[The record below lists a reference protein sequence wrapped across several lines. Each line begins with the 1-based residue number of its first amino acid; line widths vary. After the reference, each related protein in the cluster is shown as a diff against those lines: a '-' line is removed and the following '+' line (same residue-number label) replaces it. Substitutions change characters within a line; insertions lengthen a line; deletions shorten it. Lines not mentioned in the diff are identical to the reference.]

1 MSVVNRQWIQNPDKN
16 YLSFSFG
23 LMVMSGFMVL
33 FGGFCAA
40 FSAAQVRY
48 DQKKSEEKPRYAGHM
63 IKPAPPIYWWDPVPL
78 LTLLYWSLL
87 DGKIFSCYWTVYQ
100 CIFSRERYFLS
111 FHNTFHCMK
120 SLFHCKQIIHCYLF
134 DRLVNLYILCNRIS
148 LVIHNVHCT
157 LHTKLE
163 ILNISSFLH

>member
-1 MSVVNRQWIQNPDKN
+1 MLLAVFHCFFFLNTANFNPGHIMIIIIIYHSLHIIAWVFVSLLTGVVTGICILIFGTMSVVNRQWIQNPDKN

-63 IKPAPPIYWWDPVPL
+63 IKPAPPIYWWECVPL
-78 LTLLYWSLL
+78 LTLYWSLL
-87 DGKIFSCYWTVYQ
+87 DGEIFSCYWTVYH
-100 CIFSRERYFLS
+100 CIF
-111 FHNTFHCMK
+111 
-120 SLFHCKQIIHCYLF
+120 
-134 DRLVNLYILCNRIS
+134 
-148 LVIHNVHCT
+148 
-157 LHTKLE
+157 
-163 ILNISSFLH
+163 

>member
-1 MSVVNRQWIQNPDKN
+1 MTGISILIFGTMSVVNRQWIQNPDKN

-63 IKPAPPIYWWDPVPL
+63 IKPAPPIYWWDPVSL
-78 LTLLYWSLL
+78 LSLLYWSLL

-100 CIFSRERYFLS
+100 CIFSREIFSQFPQYIPLHDIIAHCFIVNRS
-111 FHNTFHCMK
+111 FIVTYLIVWLICIYYVTQFH
-120 SLFHCKQIIHCYLF
+120 
-134 DRLVNLYILCNRIS
+134 
-148 LVIHNVHCT
+148 
-157 LHTKLE
+157 
-163 ILNISSFLH
+163 